1 MSAAACQ
8 RLDSRSNQLSE
19 VTPRRAIARQNCLD
33 RGWRHWKPRSH
44 RARLYH
50 RRLARVFARASALLL
65 ATVGLLAS
73 TGERAALAQPA
84 PAEDRGIQA
93 TPPDERPWAAGVTAA
108 QKARANELLAAG
120 NELLVQNK
128 YAEALQRY
136 EDAIKVWDHPAIR
149 ANMVVCFINLGRT
162 LEAYENAD
170 LALRHGEGPYKR
182 REIYVET
189 KNYAKLLD
197 GQVAKLEIRCDEPGA
212 FVTVDGQASVTCPG
226 TNRQPVLPGT
236 HQIVARKR
244 GHLTFTRDLLLI
256 SGVSRRVDVQ
266 LVPLADAAITVRRW
280 ATWKP
285 WAIAGSGAGLLLVA
299 GALQLRARADMSRA
313 DAERDRLC
321 GLGCDPRELPAR
333 IERLE
338 SRAILENRLAV
349 GAAIAGSAVVITGL
363 VGAYLNRPRTILP
376 DESGAAPL
384 FAPFV
389 TGTEGGL
396 VVQGSF

>member
-8 RLDSRSNQLSE
+8 RLHPRSNQLSE
-19 VTPRRAIARQNCLD
+19 VTPRRAIAGQNGLD
-33 RGWRHWKPRSH
+33 RRRRQRNPSFH
-44 RARLYH
+44 RERLYH
-50 RRLARVFARASALLL
+50 RRSACGFARAGALLL
-65 ATVGLLAS
+65 AGVGLLAS
-73 TGERAALAQPA
+73 SGKSAARAEPG
-84 PAEDRGIQA
+84 PTDDRGIPE

-162 LEAYENAD
+162 LDAYENAA
-170 LALRHGEGPYKR
+170 LALRHGQGPYKR

-189 KNYAKLLD
+189 MNYAKLLD
-197 GQVAKLEIRCDEPGA
+197 GQVVKLEIRCDEPDA

-244 GHLTFTRDLLLI
+244 GYLTFTRDLLLP
-256 SGVSRRVDVQ
+256 SGGSTRVDVR
-266 LVPLADAAITVRRW
+266 LVPLEEAAITVRRW

-299 GALQLRARADMSRA
+299 GAVQLRAGADMRRA

-321 GLGCDPRELPAR
+321 GMGCDPRELPDR
-333 IERLE
+333 IERRE

-389 TGTEGGL
+389 TGRQAGL